1 MKREKIDVLIV
12 GAGPSGLSAALEL
25 KRLGVKNI
33 VVAEREAEA
42 GGIPRLC
49 HHIGFGIRDLH
60 RICSGPRYANHYV
73 NQAKQ
78 EGIDIRTKTTI
89 TDWENKTELK
99 YTSPQGV
106 GIFEAQAVLLA
117 TGVRER
123 PRTARLISGSRP
135 RGIFTTGSLQRFVY
149 EKNIPVGKRALIVG
163 AELVSLSAFT
173 TLKHA
178 GLEVVGMTTKLP
190 GHQITFPFSIARWGL
205 MDLLDRTP
213 LYTLSDIQ
221 EIVGRKRIQ
230 SVKISHLDTGKT
242 TSIECDTIVFTGD
255 WIPEHEIARLG
266 DIEINR
272 GTLGPQVD
280 DRFRTSRSG
289 VFAAGNLLHGAET
302 ADISALEGRS
312 VASHIK
318 KFLDTFSWV
327 SDSLPIMDESPLT
340 WVFPNNISF
349 EKTESIKYLALRV
362 KKILR
367 KPTIKIYQGSRLLH
381 TQTFGRLLPGN
392 TYRLNAQWTTDV
404 ELDGPSPKIVVE
416 SE

>member
-1 MKREKIDVLIV
+1 MKREMIDVLIV
-12 GAGPSGLSAALEL
+12 GAGPAGLSAALEL
-25 KRLGVKNI
+25 NKLGVKNI

-60 RICSGPRYANHYV
+60 KMCSGPRYADYYV
-73 NQAKQ
+73 KEAK
-78 EGIDIRTKTTI
+78 ENKIDIRTKTTI
-89 TDWENKTELK
+89 TGWEDKTGLK

-106 GIFEAQAVLLA
+106 GIFEAKAVLLA

-149 EKNIPVGKRALIVG
+149 EKELPVGKRALIVG

-178 GLEVVGMTTKLP
+178 GLEVVGMTTKLTR
-190 GHQITFPFSIARWGL
+190 HQIVFPFSVAKWGL

-213 LYTLSDIQ
+213 LYTSSDIQ
-221 EIVGRKRIQ
+221 KIVGRKRVK
-230 SVKISHLDTGKT
+230 SVQLSHLKTGKT
-242 TSIECDTIVFTGD
+242 RHVECDTVVFTGN

-266 DIEINR
+266 EIEINR

-280 DRFRTSRSG
+280 TRFRTSRAG

-318 KFLDTFSWV
+318 SFLDTSSWPT
-327 SDSLPIMDESPLT
+327 DNLPIVDKAPLD
-340 WVFPNNISF
+340 WVFPNNISL
-349 EKTESIKYLALRV
+349 EEIKPIKYLSFRVSEVLRH
-362 KKILR
+362 
-367 KPTIKIYQGSRLLH
+367 PTIKVYQGSRLLH
-381 TQTFGRLLPGN
+381 TQTFRQLIPEN

-404 ELDGPSPKIVVE
+404 ELDAPSPQIIVQ
-416 SE
+416 S